1 MFQFCSCGLDG
12 LGASSRQEAVD
23 VRRPWINR
31 RGEGTT
37 RPEAMGANARKV
49 EHYILDDW
57 REVVCQIEHM
67 IKWGWTVEERC
78 PTCKV
83 RLVADLPRIPRRQ

>member
-1 MFQFCSCGLDG
+1 
-12 LGASSRQEAVD
+12 
-23 VRRPWINR
+23 
-31 RGEGTT
+31 
-37 RPEAMGANARKV
+37 MGANARKV